1 MLFSRLQRG
10 KPLSIGERMNAM
22 PGEIELVSK
31 DPKRQITTEEKIALC
46 RKYPNCQMC
55 GYKFKDYKDAEYHH
69 VERHA
74 DGGVSQAD
82 NIMVLCKNCH
92 HKIHKAD
99 FEMPT
104 EDEFTEVDV

>member
-1 MLFSRLQRG
+1 
-10 KPLSIGERMNAM
+10 
-22 PGEIELVSK
+22 
-31 DPKRQITTEEKIALC
+31 
-46 RKYPNCQMC
+46 MC